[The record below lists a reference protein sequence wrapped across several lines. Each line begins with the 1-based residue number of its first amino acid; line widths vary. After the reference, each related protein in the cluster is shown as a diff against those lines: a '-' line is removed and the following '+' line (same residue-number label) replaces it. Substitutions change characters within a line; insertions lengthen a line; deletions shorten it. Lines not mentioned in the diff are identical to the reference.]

1 MGNLGKRWWDFGRLF
16 LATLMVLGGLR
27 LVFSL
32 ATPTPVQSQTSPL
45 TPMGFIQQGQQITID
60 GKTFNLPWGQW
71 QENGEIHT
79 GFSDTGAMQIMGL
92 DLIDN
97 DAPQTQPA
105 EWFNGNKWTFQTRF
119 VAPYRYLDLSPL
131 WQTLG
136 RSLGDPLRGAPQIQG
151 DKLVLPNT
159 ASQILT
165 VRDGRQD
172 WGKRIVVELSQPTF
186 WQMSQAKTEAVV
198 TINAGGMK
206 STNNSSS
213 IANSPLPTLKP
224 VDDDDLGGTGSTGSI
239 RYRVETAGT
248 SSKIHFQLPTGYKLN
263 ISTLANPYR
272 LVIDAR
278 PDAPKTRKIQW
289 SDGIIWLQKF
299 INLGGRGG
307 QFPVTVLQVNPRSP
321 SVSIRPIMTNPRQA
335 QGTAPLLTMARDQQV
350 AAAINGG
357 FFNRN
362 TQLPLG
368 GIRVNQGWLSGPI
381 LNRGAIAWNDQG
393 QFKVGRLG
401 LTETL
406 STSTNQRLTIHY
418 LNSGYVQ
425 RGLARYTPAWGSTY
439 IPLADNETAYV
450 VQQDQVTGQY
460 PLGKSGKVQM
470 PIPINGYLII
480 DRGNLVAAN
489 VLAMGTT
496 VTLTGRSLPEAF
508 DQFPHSLAAG
518 PLLIDQG
525 RIVLNAE
532 SEKFS
537 KAFQQQKA
545 SRSAIAIDGQGNLLL
560 VAVHNRVGGSG
571 ASLDEFAQILKQ
583 LGSVGALNLDGG
595 SSTSLSLGG
604 QLLVR
609 SPVTAANVSNAVG
622 VFVR

>member
-1 MGNLGKRWWDFGRLF
+1 MGNLGKRWWDFGRFF

-32 ATPTPVQSQTSPL
+32 ATPTPVQSKPSQG
-45 TPMGFIQQGQQITID
+45 TPVGFVQQGQQIAID
-60 GKTFNLPWGQW
+60 GKTFNVPWGQW
-71 QENGEIHT
+71 QESGELHT
-79 GFSDTGAMQIMGL
+79 GFSDTGAMQILGL
-92 DLIDN
+92 DLVDN

-105 EWFNGNKWTFQTRF
+105 EWFNANRWTFQTRF
-119 VAPYRYLDLSPL
+119 VAPYRYLDLTPL

-136 RSLGDPLRGAPQIQG
+136 RSPQVQG
-151 DKLVLPNT
+151 NKLVLPNT
-159 ASQILT
+159 GAQILT

-172 WGKRIVVELSQPTF
+172 WGKRVVVELSQPAF

-198 TINAGGMK
+198 MVNAVSPSSVG
-206 STNNSSS
+206 NSLGQ
-213 IANSPLPTLKP
+213 NSAFPTVKP
-224 VDDDDLGGTGSTGSI
+224 VDDDDLGGMGSTGSI
-239 RYRVETAGT
+239 RYRVENAGT
-248 SSKIHFQLPTGYKLN
+248 NSKIHFQLPAGYKLDV
-263 ISTLANPYR
+263 STLADPYR

-278 PDAPKTRKIQW
+278 PDAPKTRTIQW
-289 SDGIIWLQKF
+289 SDGITWQQKF
-299 INLGGRGG
+299 VNLGGSGG

-321 SVSIRPIMTNPRQA
+321 SVSIRPIMTNPKQS

-350 AAAINGG
+350 SAAINGG

-368 GIRVNQGWLSGPI
+368 GIRANQDWLSGPI

-393 QFKVGRLG
+393 QVKLGRLA

-406 STSTNQRLTIHY
+406 STSTNQRLTINY

-425 RGLARYTPAWGSTY
+425 KGLARYTPAWGSVY
-439 IPLADNETAYV
+439 IPLTDNEMVYV
-450 VQQDQVTGQY
+450 VQHGQITGQY
-460 PLGKSGKVQM
+460 PLGKAGQVQM
-470 PIPINGYLII
+470 PIPINGYLMI
-480 DRGNLVAAN
+480 DRGNLVVAN
-489 VLAMGTT
+489 ALAMGTT
-496 VTLTGRSLPEAF
+496 VTLTGRSLPDEF
-508 DQFPHSLAAG
+508 NQFPHSLAAG

-525 RIVLNAE
+525 RIVLNAA

-545 SRSAIAIDGQGNLLL
+545 SRSAIALDRSGNLLL

-571 ASLDEFAQILKQ
+571 ASLDEFAQILQQ
-583 LGSVGALNLDGG
+583 LGAVGALNLDGG

-604 QLLVR
+604 QLLDR
-609 SPVTAANVSNAVG
+609 SPVTAARVSNALG
-622 VFVR
+622 IFVR